1 MKTLIAIAV
10 LFNMSA
16 VSAQSRRIPDFYS
29 AKFKITKVSP
39 MCPSTIPA
47 GAQCMGFGSIVQ
59 MEATIGCADKV
70 VHSRIEVWGN
80 NEIHTDVHVKRH
92 PKADLIRCARAQVL
106 KETVL
111 VHSPGK
117 VTIVN
122 DGIEF

>member
-1 MKTLIAIAV
+1 MKALLALVV

-16 VSAQSRRIPDFYS
+16 VSAQNHIPPYYS

-39 MCPSTIPA
+39 MCPNDIPS
-47 GAQCMGFGSIVQ
+47 GAVCFGLGSIVNI
-59 MEATIGCADKV
+59 EAVIGCADTVK
-70 VHSRIEVWGN
+70 HSRIEVWGN
-80 NEIHTDVHVKRH
+80 NEIHTDVLVKRH
-92 PKADLIRCARAQVL
+92 PKSDLIRCMQAQVL

>member
-1 MKTLIAIAV
+1 MKTLLALVV
-10 LFNMSA
+10 LFNVSA
-16 VSAQSRRIPDFYS
+16 VSAQNHIPPYYS

-47 GAQCMGFGSIVQ
+47 GAQCMGFGSIVNI
-59 MEATIGCADKV
+59 EAIIGCADTVK
-70 VHSRIEVWGN
+70 HSRIEVWGN
-80 NEIHTDVHVKRH
+80 NEIHTDVLVKRNPH
-92 PKADLIRCARAQVL
+92 ADTIRCMQAQVL